1 MYIAT
6 IFNLRRLLMSSFKV
20 RAAKVIIKMKITIKM
35 TIKMTM
41 ITMMTMMTKIIPR
54 HSSGELWG
62 DTSLYLNS
70 SIGASFHRLWT
81 GEKKVLLRQSK
92 IRSLHTF
99 NSMPHKFP

>member
-35 TIKMTM
+35 TIKMMMMTM
-41 ITMMTMMTKIIPR
+41 MKMTMMTKIIPC

-62 DTSLYLNS
+62 DTSLYPNS

-81 GEKKVLLRQSK
+81 GEKKVLLR
-92 IRSLHTF
+92 
-99 NSMPHKFP
+99 

>member
-41 ITMMTMMTKIIPR
+41 MTMMKMTMMTMMTKIIPR

-62 DTSLYLNS
+62 DTSLYPNS

-81 GEKKVLLRQSK
+81 GEKKVLLR
-92 IRSLHTF
+92 
-99 NSMPHKFP
+99 